1 MSRRA
6 AFRPRRR
13 PRRSYADPAQVQ
25 VRDQGAWWAW
35 TYCVARQMARL
46 PAGRLVTTFQA
57 FEDVPV
63 LSGERK
69 GDVA

>member
-1 MSRRA
+1 MTRLA
-6 AFRPRRR
+6 ALRPRRR
-13 PRRSYADPAQVQ
+13 TRRSYADPAQVQ
-25 VRDQGAWWAW
+25 VRDHAAWWAW
-35 TYCVARQMARL
+35 TFVVARQMARL

-57 FEDVPV
+57 FEDLPV